1 MIFISAL
8 TGQRVSKL
16 FTLID
21 EVAAAHA
28 RRVPT
33 AKLNQFLRDA
43 VVAMSPHAVDGKI
56 PKLYFITQ
64 VGVRPP
70 TFVIKANTDRG
81 LHFSY
86 MRFLENRLRAEFGF
100 TGTPIRLNIQKK
112 HRDEDGPKSE
122 VAVRR
127 ILDVG
132 AGLKPGRR
140 RVADTE
146 PGHARSPRGSK
157 LPRRG
162 RSGPRKG

>member
-1 MIFISAL
+1 M
-8 TGQRVSKL
+8 
-16 FTLID
+16 
-21 EVAAAHA
+21 AAAHA

-33 AKLNQFLRDA
+33 GRLNQFLRDSVA
-43 VVAMSPHAVDGKI
+43 AMSPHAVDGKI

-86 MRFLENRLRAEFGF
+86 MRFLENRLREAFNLK
-100 TGTPIRLNIQKK
+100 GTPIRLNIQKK
-112 HRDEDGPKSE
+112 HRDEDGPKPE

-132 AGLKPGRR
+132 EGLKPGRR
-140 RVADTE
+140 RASGTD
-146 PGHARSPRGSK
+146 SS
-157 LPRRG
+157 RRKH
-162 RSGPRKG
+162 RKV